1 MAKTVLTVEY
11 VSLNA
16 VDESSNIKKGELTLE
31 SEAQDT
37 TTFGDAGWKTFLGGL
52 KSGTLE
58 LEILNDVATSQI
70 DGRLF
75 ALLGTV
81 VAFEVRVSNAIVGVS
96 NPKYTGT
103 VLVNKH
109 QPVGGSV
116 GDVNNF
122 SLSLPTSGAVARA
135 TA

>member
-11 VSLNA
+11 VSINA
-16 VDESSNIKKGELTLE
+16 VDESANIKKGELTLE
-31 SEAQDT
+31 SDAQDT

-52 KSGTLE
+52 KSGTLD
-58 LEILNDVATSQI
+58 LDVLNDVAASQI

-75 ALLGTV
+75 ALFGTV
-81 VAFEVRVSNAIVGVS
+81 VAFEVRVSNAVVGTS
-96 NPKYTGT
+96 NPKYTGS
-103 VLVNKH
+103 VLINKH

-116 GDVNNF
+116 GDVNAF
-122 SLSLPTSGAVARA
+122 SLSLPTTGAVARA